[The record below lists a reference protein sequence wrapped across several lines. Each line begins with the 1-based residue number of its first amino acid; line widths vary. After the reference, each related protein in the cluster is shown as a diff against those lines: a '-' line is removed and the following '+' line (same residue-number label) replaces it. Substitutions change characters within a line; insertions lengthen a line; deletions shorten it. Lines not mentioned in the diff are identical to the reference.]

1 MLFASL
7 SCFCFGNAADKT
19 RKPTHIL
26 FLTSDGFRTD
36 YIEWYNPANL
46 KKLIAEGVRIKHATN
61 VFPTVTTPNMTSLVT
76 GSYPKTTGIA
86 CNSQYMKEEDR
97 IVEHPRE
104 NRAET
109 IAETLH
115 RAGWKTA
122 AANHFM
128 LSGKGT
134 DFYVSPGYDES
145 EKTTDAVLDLLKN
158 KHAQFVAA
166 IYGAPDHA
174 GHNCGPRSD
183 EVKQAV
189 LSVDAAVGRLVNG
202 LKAMGIFEDTL
213 ITFNADHGMSGFE
226 DKQVSVEPA
235 TALRKAGF
243 KVAKSQAD
251 LKPDTQIIVISAGV
265 RLIYFRDVVPES
277 ERQKALQILSSI
289 SGAEVLDRKRL
300 DELGCHNDRSGD
312 LIVSPLPG
320 FTMSRAGEKGGQHGR
335 FAEQN
340 PILLFR
346 GPGFK
351 KGATVES
358 AHTVDIVPTLL
369 KLVGVEPAKTVD
381 GKVITAALEP

>member
-1 MLFASL
+1 M
-7 SCFCFGNAADKT
+7 
-19 RKPTHIL
+19 
-26 FLTSDGFRTD
+26 
-36 YIEWYNPANL
+36 
-46 KKLIAEGVRIKHATN
+46 
-61 VFPTVTTPNMTSLVT
+61 
-76 GSYPKTTGIA
+76 
-86 CNSQYMKEEDR
+86 
-97 IVEHPRE
+97 
-104 NRAET
+104 
-109 IAETLH
+109 
-115 RAGWKTA
+115 
-122 AANHFM
+122 
-128 LSGKGT
+128 
-134 DFYVSPGYDES
+134 
-145 EKTTDAVLDLLKN
+145 
-158 KHAQFVAA
+158 
-166 IYGAPDHA
+166 
-174 GHNCGPRSD
+174 
-183 EVKQAV
+183 
-189 LSVDAAVGRLVNG
+189 DAAVGRLVNG